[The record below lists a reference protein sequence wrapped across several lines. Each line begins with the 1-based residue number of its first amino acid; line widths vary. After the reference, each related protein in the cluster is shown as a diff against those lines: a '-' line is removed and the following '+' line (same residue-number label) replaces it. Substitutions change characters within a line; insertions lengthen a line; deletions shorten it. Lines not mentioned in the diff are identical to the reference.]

1 MRHGGRRARLV
12 AVLTSPGDLDRAPL
26 SAVDPL
32 ADGLEVRADLVG
44 DPDPTRLRQSFTGSL
59 TYCLRS
65 HRHGG
70 RHRGGSDE
78 RQARLVHAADQYDM
92 VDLEWPDDLTP
103 GVLDRVPPHR
113 RRVSWHGAESERDG
127 LLRLFDTMAAVPAA
141 LYVLSVRPTTE
152 GSTSAPVFLS
162 ALNRPDV
169 TAFASGPT
177 GFWTRILA
185 PWLGAPVAFGHMGA
199 EGPDGMPSLRQLV
212 VDYGLPALP
221 ELDHLYGIAGVTPGR
236 SLSPRLHN
244 TALRTLGLRAL
255 YLPYPSRSLSRLLH
269 TTASLGTDVGL
280 PLRGLTVTAP
290 HKEEAL
296 ALADTASGAARGAGA
311 ANVLSLEDGRRH
323 ADTTDPAGVL
333 DSLAAAGIDPAGCS
347 TAVVGCGGAGR
358 AVALALR
365 QAGARVT
372 MVNRS
377 QDRGL
382 RAASLLGLPFVP
394 LPGFSARGHSL
405 LVHATP
411 LADRPPFPLTAA
423 DPGAVVL
430 ELVYRDE
437 PTALMTAARA
447 HGLPTIDGRA
457 VLLIEVR
464 EQFRLLTGHMMPADT
479 AHALPQDTSEHSTTL
494 CPRVVVPSEP
504 GPRVPSD

>member
-1 MRHGGRRARLV
+1 MALMRQGGRRAQLV
-12 AVLTSPGDLDRAPL
+12 AVLTSPDDLDHDPL
-26 SAVDPL
+26 SGVDPL

-44 DPDPTRLRQSFTGSL
+44 DPETRWLRRNFTGSL

-70 RHRGGSDE
+70 RHQGRSGE

-103 GVLDRVPPHR
+103 DVLARIPPHR
-113 RRVSWHGAESERDG
+113 RRISWHGGETGLDG

-141 LYVLSVRPTTE
+141 LYLLSVSPGTE
-152 GSTSAPVFLS
+152 GSTSAPMFLS
-162 ALNRPDV
+162 ALDRPDV
-169 TAFASGPT
+169 TAFASGPA
-177 GFWTRILA
+177 GIWTRILA
-185 PWLGAPVAFGHMGA
+185 PWLGAPVAFGHVGA

-221 ELDHLYGIAGVTPGR
+221 RLDRLYGIAGVSPGR

-255 YLPYPSRSLSRLLH
+255 YLPFPSRSLSHLLH
-269 TTASLGTDVGL
+269 TTASLGTHAGL

-290 HKEEAL
+290 HKEDAL
-296 ALADTASGAARGAGA
+296 ALADTASRAARGAAA
-311 ANVLSLEDGRRH
+311 ANVLSLENGRRH

-333 DSLAAAGIDPAGCS
+333 DSLTAAGIDPAGRS

-377 QDRGL
+377 RDRGL
-382 RAASLLGLPFVP
+382 RAAALMGLPFVP
-394 LPGFSARGHSL
+394 LPVFSARGHSL

-411 LADRPPFPLTAA
+411 LADRPPFRLTTA

-430 ELVYRDE
+430 ELVYREE
-437 PTALMTAARA
+437 PTALMTEARA
-447 HGLPTIDGRA
+447 HGLPAIDGRS
-457 VLLIEVR
+457 VLFIEVR
-464 EQFRLLTGHMMPADT
+464 EQFRLLTGHPMPADT
-479 AHALPQDTSEHSTTL
+479 VRALPQDASEYSTAL
-494 CPRVVVPSEP
+494 CPAKVIPS
-504 GPRVPSD
+504 